1 MDKDKISTILIL
13 KHDIVTSN
21 FVNQTRQ
28 GEYGRGFKDAIEFVK
43 ETIDNTLQEYMN
55 EVKENDRISKN

>member
-28 GEYGRGFKDAIEFVK
+28 GEYGRGFEDAIEFVTK
-43 ETIDNTLQEYMN
+43 IIDNKLQEYMN
-55 EVKENDRISKN
+55 EVK